1 MKEITTQHMIKV
13 FDLISESKE
22 IQKPIRP
29 RMMVLK
35 DDNTVQVTAEDH
47 RQLTVF
53 LDEEKVVEL

>member
-1 MKEITTQHMIKV
+1 MKEITTKHMIKV

-35 DDNTVQVTAEDH
+35 DDNTVQVTAEDY

-53 LDEEKVVEL
+53 LDEERVVES